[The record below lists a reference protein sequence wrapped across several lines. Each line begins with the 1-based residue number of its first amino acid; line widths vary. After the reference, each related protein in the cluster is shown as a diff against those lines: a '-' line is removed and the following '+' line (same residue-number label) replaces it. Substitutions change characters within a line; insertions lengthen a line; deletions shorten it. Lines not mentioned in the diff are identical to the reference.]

1 LKVTQQC
8 DYGTVDLRS
17 QLTTSSSGAGATLPF
32 YLEPT
37 VGGSDI
43 NSRVSLRGFP
53 NYRFRD
59 RNAVFVQ
66 ADYTVPI
73 YDPVELLLF
82 YDAGTVGPT
91 FSSLSF
97 AHFRQDAGVGATFR
111 LQGNVVAQTYVA
123 WGAGHGAVLNY
134 NFSKLF

>member
-1 LKVTQQC
+1 
-8 DYGTVDLRS
+8 
-17 QLTTSSSGAGATLPF
+17 
-32 YLEPT
+32 

-43 NSRVSLRGFP
+43 NSQVSLRGFP

-59 RNAVFVQ
+59 LDATFVQ
-66 ADYTVPI
+66 AEYSVPLR
-73 YDPVELLLF
+73 DPIGLLLF

-97 AHFRQDAGVGATFR
+97 AHLRQDAGFGGTLR
-111 LQGNVVAQTYVA
+111 LQNSVVAQAYLA
-123 WGAGHGAVLNY
+123 WGAGHGPTFNF